1 MERGHQRQPSTEY
14 SSTMRVVDSHVETAA
29 HLFLRRTNDG
39 ERRGGTINTSDANVA
54 GHQNDSGSGVHTAVN
69 SSLNRGTS
77 AFNTHGMGTAERPIS
92 PQRVAASP
100 PKHATKHD
108 RGSSSKSRKKLRASM
123 RSLSSSKSPA
133 RSTSSKGHG
142 KKKQTGGSNPYYL
155 NSSNHSRQ
163 QQQERPFSIQDM
175 LSKHQQKY
183 SEQYRDA
190 LASS

>member
-1 MERGHQRQPSTEY
+1 
-14 SSTMRVVDSHVETAA
+14 
-29 HLFLRRTNDG
+29 
-39 ERRGGTINTSDANVA
+39 
-54 GHQNDSGSGVHTAVN
+54 
-69 SSLNRGTS
+69 
-77 AFNTHGMGTAERPIS
+77 
-92 PQRVAASP
+92 
-100 PKHATKHD
+100 
-108 RGSSSKSRKKLRASM
+108 M